1 MRQTHDQI
9 AADIRRLFETLAP
22 YGIRRPSQLAA
33 LMREDGDTWPSD
45 AYIRLMS
52 GAKGPDPSERFC
64 DRFHALADHVYA
76 ALASDGDVVALVRAA
91 VNAPDS
97 YDPAAH
103 VRFVPIPPNVV
114 IHPSWLADGTPGL
127 TLALVP
133 EELIGHCQHDACGKP
148 FPKRV
153 PWQRFCCPAHAR
165 AARKH
170 RVLVEAAE
178 DWLAVETSIVK
189 EARGA

>member
-1 MRQTHDQI
+1 MRATHDQI

-33 LMREDGDTWPSD
+33 LMREEGETWPSD
-45 AYIRLMS
+45 AYIRLMQ

-64 DRFHALADHVYA
+64 DRFHALADHVYN
-76 ALASDGDVVALVRAA
+76 ALAGDGDVAALVRAA
-91 VNAPDS
+91 VDAPDT
-97 YDPAAH
+97 YDPAQR
-103 VRFVPIPPNVV
+103 VRFVSIPANVI
-114 IHPSWLADGTPGL
+114 IHPSWLADGAPGL

-153 PWQRFCCPAHAR
+153 PWQRFCCAAHGR
-165 AARKH
+165 AWR
-170 RVLVEAAE
+170 RRQAA
-178 DWLAVETSIVK
+178 VPVV
-189 EARGA
+189 RGGTRRRSA